1 MEDDDLDVR
10 VEIKVAMFW
19 RGLIGD
25 GEYGKFNPKDMFRWY
40 QALELLG
47 PEDVRDLYR
56 RRQSNRPMPIV
67 QGLDRAPHPPAWL
80 VETWLDK
87 HETKIRTGSL
97 WLGMGAFTS
106 IWFLFGTYM
115 NGCQNMHQSTAGRYT
130 GGQEPAAAVG
140 RTDHVPDPGQPQ
152 HHFRHSGPA
161 LAARVHDTH
170 QPATGSRAADR
181 LQPAATLGGTTIFI
195 AKSVGISVHRYK
207 PCPAL
212 ADRPAP
218 SPNSICQL

>member
-115 NGCQNMHQSTAGRYT
+115 NGCQNMHQSTTDPLLTNPPNNGPVVMLNA
-130 GGQEPAAAVG
+130 QPMAPPADIPVAKNPPPPLAEL
-140 RTDHVPDPGQPQ
+140 TTFPTPG
-152 HHFRHSGPA
+152 
-161 LAARVHDTH
+161 
-170 QPATGSRAADR
+170 
-181 LQPAATLGGTTIFI
+181 
-195 AKSVGISVHRYK
+195 
-207 PCPAL
+207 
-212 ADRPAP
+212 
-218 SPNSICQL
+218 SPNIISAIPVQPSLPGSTIRTSPLQEAAQPTPSSQPPH